1 MKYIV
6 ASLFLFT
13 SCITTSNLQCDE
25 VYGTDYDCEIQHN
38 YTFNSYT
45 PYRPYYPNTQTI
57 YYVPVPRNCPEGNND
72 TPRRETETITGKR
85 PDVWNKPARP

>member
-6 ASLFLFT
+6 LGLFLFT

-25 VYGTDYDCEIQHN
+25 LYGTDYDCEIQRN

-45 PYRPYYPNTQTI
+45 PYRTYYPNTQTI
-57 YYVPVPRNCPEGNND
+57 YYVPVPKCPEDNND
-72 TPRRETETITGKR
+72 TSRREHQVVSGKR
-85 PDVWNKPARP
+85 PDIWNKPRN